1 MNFILLSNDQLLP
14 KIMKILLLKY
24 WLKTGAHQR
33 LNAAKDFEWL
43 IYFQLCTGN
52 KYIFLHEFD
61 NFFKQPPF
69 PKNHG

>member
-33 LNAAKDFEWL
+33 LNAAKDFDWL
-43 IYFQLCTGN
+43 IVLG
-52 KYIFLHEFD
+52 KFLF
-61 NFFKQPPF
+61 
-69 PKNHG
+69 